1 LQRNQPPGENAQIR
15 WNLGLVDHPSTIVR
29 SQPAS
34 SLSGTGAACAI
45 LRLASC
51 YDRRVTGERGW
62 VLRGRSVVARRAS
75 KGCRCPAGAWR
86 RVRLP

>member
-1 LQRNQPPGENAQIR
+1 MRQLESRARRPS
-15 WNLGLVDHPSTIVR
+15 VDHPSAIVR

-34 SLSGTGAACAI
+34 SLSGTAAACAI
-45 LRLASC
+45 RLASC
-51 YDRRVTGERGW
+51 YDGRVTGERGW

-86 RVRLP
+86 GVRLP